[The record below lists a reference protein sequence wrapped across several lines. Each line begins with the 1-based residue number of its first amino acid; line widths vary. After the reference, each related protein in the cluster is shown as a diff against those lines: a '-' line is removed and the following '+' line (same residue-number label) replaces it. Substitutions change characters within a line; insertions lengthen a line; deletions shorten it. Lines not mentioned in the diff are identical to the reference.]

1 MQPLSPGQRYAI
13 LRRAMSPY
21 IDGGYTVM
29 WKSYNAA
36 CLIRSIRPQAE
47 PYSLDTEPATWAEEV
62 LCVAVDR
69 FGNVATE

>member
-1 MQPLSPGQRYAI
+1 MQPLSPAERYVI
-13 LRRAMSPY
+13 LRRAMSRY
-21 IDGGYTVM
+21 LDGGYTVM

-36 CLIRSIRPQAE
+36 CLVRTVRPRTDPVTYTHE
-47 PYSLDTEPATWAEEV
+47 PEPWADEV